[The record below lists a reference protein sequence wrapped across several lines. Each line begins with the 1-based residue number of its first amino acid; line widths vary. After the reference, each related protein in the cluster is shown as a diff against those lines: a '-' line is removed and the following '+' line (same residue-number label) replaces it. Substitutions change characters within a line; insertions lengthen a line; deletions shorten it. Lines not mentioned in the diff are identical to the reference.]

1 MCSRLR
7 QSGLKVAVNPGAAAL
22 NPKPQLLADLVDQ
35 AVALWEGGE
44 DAGVSS
50 PFGTAELWGYR

>member
-1 MCSRLR
+1 LR